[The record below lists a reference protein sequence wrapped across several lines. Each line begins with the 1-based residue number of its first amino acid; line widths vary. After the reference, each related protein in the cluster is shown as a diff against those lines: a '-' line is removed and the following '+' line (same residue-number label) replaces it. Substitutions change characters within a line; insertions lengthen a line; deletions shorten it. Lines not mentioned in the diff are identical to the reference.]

1 MKEFL
6 YCKGKR
12 KYLFCA
18 DSKGPEHLYNFVKQS
33 TEDKV
38 PFDFM
43 IIEDQSD
50 SFLEQWFTQ
59 QRMGTFLYLSG
70 EWQFINR
77 LKKLSL
83 EAGFSEYEMQINIV
97 GPISKKL
104 VCCECYGVNEFRDN
118 DMHITCNHCGIGL
131 EVSSHY
137 SRRLEAYLGYTSI
150 S

>member
-6 YCKGKR
+6 YTKGKR
-12 KYLFCA
+12 KYIFCA
-18 DSKGPEHLYNFVKQS
+18 DSKGAELLYNFVQQAM
-33 TEDKV
+33 EDKV

-43 IIEDQSD
+43 IIGDKSD
-50 SFLEQWFTQ
+50 AFLEHWYSQ
-59 QRMGTFLYLSG
+59 QKMGTFLYLSG
-70 EWQFINR
+70 QWEFIKR
-77 LKKLSL
+77 LKKLAL

-97 GPISKKL
+97 GQISKKL
-104 VCCECYGVNEFRDN
+104 VCCECYGVNEFID
-118 DMHITCNHCGIGL
+118 DDLHLTCKHCGIVL